1 MITTKND
8 AIVINFDAS
17 EKKLN
22 YLIEYFSNIRDGG
35 FLDDSSISIKQNVV
49 TGHLSRN
56 AYIKK
61 YFDRDLS
68 KY

>member
-8 AIVINFDAS
+8 AVVINFDAS
-17 EKKLN
+17 EEKLK

-35 FLDDSSISIKQNVV
+35 FLDDPSISIKQNVV

-56 AYIKK
+56 AYLKK
-61 YFDRDLS
+61 TL
-68 KY
+68 